1 MVLKDKKTKITFH
14 NGILTIGGTII
25 EVVYE
30 DSHIFFDFGSEYN
43 PSASFQPSNLQELL
57 DEKLVPYLNNMYDPS
72 IELKGYKS
80 SEDNF
85 KHTAVFLSHMH
96 LDHSKIINYLNPSIP
111 LYTLEGTKSLLNTL
125 NINDDFLFP
134 LHNKKD
140 SNTREIIGVKEN
152 EVIEVGKIKVKVM
165 PVDHDA
171 YGACGLL
178 IKTPDLV
185 ISYTGDIRLHG
196 YRKEDTLKFCKESEN
211 CDVLLIEGVTVS
223 FKDFEDEDDE
233 IIWVS
238 KSEIKRD
245 AEELKRLGA
254 ELVDLGKNA
263 LDKIPLDTDL
273 RDAIELA
280 QRIKKEGRRRQ
291 LQLIGK
297 MLRNR
302 DVDPIRQALDKLKN
316 RHNQQVALFH
326 KLEQIRDRLIDDG
339 DDAVAEVLNL
349 WPDADRQQLRSLIR
363 NAKKEKEGNKPPKS
377 ARLIFQYLRELAENE
392 G

>member
-1 MVLKDKKTKITFH
+1 MTKQP
-14 NGILTIGGTII
+14 
-25 EVVYE
+25 E
-30 DSHIFFDFGSEYN
+30 DW
-43 PSASFQPSNLQELL
+43 L
-57 DEKLVPYLNNMYDPS
+57 DDVP
-72 IELKGYKS
+72 G
-80 SEDNF
+80 DN
-85 KHTAVFLSHMH
+85 V
-96 LDHSKIINYLNPSIP
+96 
-111 LYTLEGTKSLLNTL
+111 
-125 NINDDFLFP
+125 
-134 LHNKKD
+134 
-140 SNTREIIGVKEN
+140 
-152 EVIEVGKIKVKVM
+152 
-165 PVDHDA
+165 
-171 YGACGLL
+171 
-178 IKTPDLV
+178 
-185 ISYTGDIRLHG
+185 
-196 YRKEDTLKFCKESEN
+196 
-211 CDVLLIEGVTVS
+211 
-223 FKDFEDEDDE
+223 EDEDDE

-254 ELVDLGKNA
+254 ELVDWENA

-377 ARLIFQYLRELAENE
+377 ARLIFQYSGELAENE